1 MATSYRNFDLLIER
15 RATGYRARV
24 QDSPAGEA
32 VVDFTLPFT
41 ADELRTF
48 NWLSNRVSQGLGLS
62 ASNSSPPAPLD
73 IRQFGERLFKAA
85 FADDVGAC
93 LLFSLAEVA
102 KSGAG
107 LRIRLRLD
115 PDVPELTELP
125 WEYLYTPQFSGF
137 LALSDSIALVR
148 YVQQLQPPQLL
159 NVTPPLK
166 MLVLAAQPDNV
177 LPLKIEEEWHSLQR
191 ALAGLRGQDL
201 LRVERLAAAT
211 PEALLDRLRSDVV
224 HMLHFM
230 GHSYFDPETRTGNL
244 VLEDMQ
250 GRATFVSAAQLGAI
264 VRDHAALRLVF
275 LNACDGAR
283 GDQDDAFAGV
293 AQQLVIQ
300 GVPAVVA
307 MQFPISDSASLTLTR
322 EFYEGLA
329 NGEAVDTALTWARK
343 AVSLAGPTE
352 TPPAEWGTPVLFSRS
367 PDNRILALPE
377 RDARPVIP
385 IQPWEPETVLIP
397 AGPSLL
403 GSDQGTSAPTWE
415 LPQQLLRLPAYRI
428 GKYPV
433 TNAQYLA
440 FASERRIAV
449 PAETGWPLASVG
461 REPPP
466 GREHHPVVG
475 ITWDDA
481 VAYCQW
487 LREKT
492 GRRYRLPTEAEWEK
506 AARGAELSP
515 EQARLYPWGNCFE
528 ANRCN
533 CAEGRRHDT
542 SPVGSYSPQGDSPYG
557 CADMA
562 GNVWE
567 WTSTRW
573 GAERSRPQY
582 ATSYNSG
589 DGRENPGPDQPFRE
603 YRVVRGGSYHDSA
616 DRVTSTVRGRDAADK
631 NHTRRGFR
639 IAMSIGP
646 GSTTPDEAATS
657 SGERLP

>member
-1 MATSYRNFDLLIER
+1 VATSYRNYDLLIER
-15 RATGYRARV
+15 RARGYRARV

-32 VVDFTLPFT
+32 AGDFALPFT
-41 ADELRTF
+41 AAELRTF
-48 NWLSNRVSQGLGLS
+48 SWLSSRVSQGLGLS
-62 ASNSSPPAPLD
+62 ASDNGPPAPLD
-73 IRQFGERLFKAA
+73 IRQFGERLFNAA
-85 FADDVGAC
+85 FAGDVGAC
-93 LLFSLAEVA
+93 LLLSLAA
-102 KSGAG
+102 TRKSDAG

-115 PDVPELTELP
+115 PDVPELAELP
-125 WEYLYTPQFSGF
+125 WEYLYAPQLDGF
-137 LALSDSIALVR
+137 LALSDRTVLVR
-148 YVQQLQPPQLL
+148 YVQQLHAPQALG
-159 NVTPPLK
+159 VTPPLK
-166 MLVLAAQPDNV
+166 LLVVAPQPNDV
-177 LPLKIEEEWHSLQR
+177 PPLKIEEEWNSLQR
-191 ALAGLRGQDL
+191 ALAGLQGQDL
-201 LRVERLAAAT
+201 LRMERLAAAT

-224 HMLHFM
+224 HLLHFM
-230 GHSYFDPETRTGNL
+230 GHSYFDPETRIGNL
-244 VLEDMQ
+244 VLEDTQ

-283 GDQDDAFAGV
+283 GDQNDAFAGV

-307 MQFPISDSASLTLTR
+307 MQFPVSDSASLTLTR
-322 EFYEGLA
+322 KFYEGIA

-397 AGPSLL
+397 AGPFLL
-403 GSDQGTSAPTWE
+403 GTGQGTGAPTWE
-415 LPQQLLRLPAYRI
+415 LPQQLLRLPGYRI

-440 FASERRIAV
+440 FARERRIAV
-449 PAETGWPLASVG
+449 AAETGWPLASVG

-481 VAYCQW
+481 VAYCRW

-492 GRRYRLPTEAEWEK
+492 GRRYRLPTETEWEK

-515 EQARLYPWGNCFE
+515 EQTRLYPWGNCFE
-528 ANRCN
+528 ASRCN
-533 CAEGRRHDT
+533 CAEDRRRDT

-582 ATSYNSG
+582 ATPYNPE
-589 DGRENPGPDQPFRE
+589 DGRENPEPDQPFRE
-603 YRVVRGGSYHDSA
+603 YRVMRGGSYQDSA
-616 DRVTSTVRGRDAADK
+616 ERVTCTVRGRDAANK
-631 NHTRRGFR
+631 NHARRGFR
-639 IAMSIGP
+639 IVMDVGP
-646 GSTTPDEAATS
+646 GSTAPDGAAKAAKRS
-657 SGERLP
+657 